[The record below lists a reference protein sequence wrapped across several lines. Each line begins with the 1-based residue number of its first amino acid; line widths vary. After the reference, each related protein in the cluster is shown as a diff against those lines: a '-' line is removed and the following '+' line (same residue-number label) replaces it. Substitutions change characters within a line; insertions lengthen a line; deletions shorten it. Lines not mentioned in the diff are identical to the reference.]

1 MCGAGW
7 VRRRSVGWLAVPT
20 ALITGAGGGIGA
32 AIAEALAPT
41 HTLLLAG
48 RPSSRLDAVADRFGA
63 TTWPMELTDVDQ
75 IDAAA
80 EVLTELDVLVHNAG
94 VAYPGRV
101 AESTPDQWRATF
113 EVNVTGAV
121 ALTLALL
128 PALRAARGQV
138 VFINSGSGIN
148 PSPGLASYSAS
159 KFALRAFADSLRAD
173 EPLLRVTSIHPGR
186 VDTEMQRD
194 LVAYEG
200 GEYDPARFLTPETV
214 AGVVAQVVATP
225 ADAHTH
231 EVIVRPRGPLP
242 R

>member
-1 MCGAGW
+1 MPG
-7 VRRRSVGWLAVPT
+7 T

-48 RPSSRLDAVADRFGA
+48 RPSSRLDAVAARLGA
-63 TTWPMELTDVDQ
+63 TTWLMDLTDVGG
-75 IDAAA
+75 IEAAT

-94 VAYPGRV
+94 VAFPGRV
-101 AESTPDQWRATF
+101 AESTPDQWRASF
-113 EVNVTGAV
+113 EVNVSGPV
-121 ALTLALL
+121 ALTCALL
-128 PALRAARGQV
+128 PALRAAGGQV
-138 VFINSGSGIN
+138 IFINSGAGLT

-159 KFALRAFADSLRAD
+159 KFALRAFADSLRID

-200 GEYDPARFLTPETV
+200 GEYDPANFLTPQTV
-214 AGVVAQVVATP
+214 AGVVATVVATP

-231 EVIVRPRGPLP
+231 QVVIRPRG
-242 R
+242 RH

>member
-1 MCGAGW
+1 M
-7 VRRRSVGWLAVPT
+7 PT
-20 ALITGAGGGIGA
+20 ADDQEERRKMPTAMITGASTGIGE

-48 RPSSRLDAVADRFGA
+48 RPSARLDAVAARLGA
-63 TTWPMELTDVDQ
+63 TTWPMDLTD
-75 IDAAA
+75 IDEIDSAA

-101 AESTPDQWRATF
+101 GESTPEQWRATF
-113 EVNVTGAV
+113 DVNVTGAV
-121 ALTLALL
+121 ALTLAVL
-128 PALRAARGQV
+128 PALRAAGADV
-138 VFINSGSGIN
+138 VFINSGAGLTV
-148 PSPGLASYSAS
+148 SPGLASYSAS

-200 GEYDPARFLTPETV
+200 GDYDPVRFLTPQTV
-214 AGVVAQVVATP
+214 AAAVAQVVATP
-225 ADAHTH
+225 PDAHTH
-231 EVIVRPRGPLP
+231 QVVIRPR
-242 R
+242 

>member
-1 MCGAGW
+1 MP
-7 VRRRSVGWLAVPT
+7 S
-20 ALITGAGGGIGA
+20 ALITGASGGIGA

-48 RPSSRLDAVADRFGA
+48 RPSPRLDAVAQRLGA
-63 TTWPMELTDVDQ
+63 TTWPLDLTDTGE
-75 IDAAA
+75 IDSAA

-138 VFINSGSGIN
+138 VFINSGAGIN

-200 GEYDPARFLTPETV
+200 GQYDPTRFLAPETL
-214 AGVVAQVVATP
+214 AGAVVQAVTTPPDAHLHQVVL
-225 ADAHTH
+225 
-231 EVIVRPRGPLP
+231 RPRGGV
-242 R
+242 

>member
-1 MCGAGW
+1 MPG
-7 VRRRSVGWLAVPT
+7 T

-48 RPSSRLDAVADRFGA
+48 RPSARLDSVAERLGA
-63 TTWPMELTDVDQ
+63 TTWPMDLTDPDG
-75 IDAAA
+75 IEAAA
-80 EVLTELDVLVHNAG
+80 EVLAELDVLVHNAG
-94 VAYPGRV
+94 VSFPGRV
-101 AESTPDQWRATF
+101 AESTPEQWRATF

-121 ALTLALL
+121 ALTCALL

-138 VFINSGSGIN
+138 IFINSGAGMN
-148 PSPGLASYSAS
+148 ASPGLASYSAS
-159 KFALRAFADSLRAD
+159 KFALRAFADSLRTD

-200 GEYDPARFLTPETV
+200 RDYNPADFLTPHTV
-214 AGVVAQVVATP
+214 AGVVATVVATP

-231 EVIVRPRGPLP
+231 EVVIRPRGP

>member
-1 MCGAGW
+1 M
-7 VRRRSVGWLAVPT
+7 PT
-20 ALITGAGGGIGA
+20 ALITGAGGGIGS
-32 AIAEALAPT
+32 AIADALAPT

-48 RPSSRLDAVADRFGA
+48 RPSPRLDAVAERLGA
-63 TTWPMELTDVDQ
+63 TTWPLDLTDPDGFA
-75 IDAAA
+75 DAA
-80 EVLTELDVLVHNAG
+80 EMFDELDVLVHNAG

-101 AESTPDQWRATF
+101 DESIPEQWRASF

-138 VFINSGSGIN
+138 VFINSGSGLN
-148 PSPGLASYSAS
+148 VSPGLAAYSAS
-159 KFALRAFADSLRAD
+159 KFAQRAFADSLRAD

-186 VDTEMQRD
+186 VDTEMQED

-200 GEYDPARFLTPETV
+200 GVYDKARFLTPQTV

-225 ADAHTH
+225 PDAHTH
-231 EVIVRPRGPLP
+231 QVVIRPR
-242 R
+242 

>member
-1 MCGAGW
+1 MAG
-7 VRRRSVGWLAVPT
+7 T

-32 AIAEALAPT
+32 AIAEALAPDY
-41 HTLLLAG
+41 TLLLAG
-48 RPSSRLDAVADRFGA
+48 RPSARLDAVAQRLGA
-63 TTWPMELTDVDQ
+63 NTWPLDLTDDDG
-75 IDAAA
+75 IESAA
-80 EVLTELDVLVHNAG
+80 EVLAELDVLVHNAG

-101 AESTPDQWRATF
+101 AESTPEQWRASF

-138 VFINSGSGIN
+138 VFVNSGSGLN
-148 PSPGLASYSAS
+148 VSPGLASCSAS

-173 EPLLRVTSIHPGR
+173 EPLLRVTSVHPGR

-200 GEYDPARFLTPETV
+200 GDYEPARFLTPETV
-214 AGVVAQVVATP
+214 AGAVAQVIATP
-225 ADAHTH
+225 PDAHTH
-231 EVIVRPRGPLP
+231 QVVIRPRGHLSG
-242 R
+242 

>member
-1 MCGAGW
+1 MAG
-7 VRRRSVGWLAVPT
+7 T
-20 ALITGAGGGIGA
+20 ALITGASGGIGS

-41 HTLLLAG
+41 HALLLAG
-48 RPSSRLDAVADRFGA
+48 RPSPRLDAVARRLGA
-63 TTWPMELTDVDQ
+63 TTWPLDLTDADA
-75 IDAAA
+75 IAAAA

-101 AESTPDQWRATF
+101 AESTTEQWRATL

-138 VFINSGSGIN
+138 VFVNSGAGLN
-148 PSPGLASYSAS
+148 VSPGLASYSAS

-173 EPLLRVTSIHPGR
+173 EPLLRVTSVHPGR
-186 VDTEMQRD
+186 VDTGMQRD

-200 GEYDPARFLTPETV
+200 GAYEPARFLTPQTV

-225 ADAHTH
+225 PDGHTH
-231 EVIVRPRGPLP
+231 QVVIRPR
-242 R
+242 